1 MHIFFP
7 NYEHHRHRATHSVE
21 EAAAQHGRGGD
32 PVGGS
37 VPESRE
43 SQRRDE
49 MVGVTVSRDA
59 LVRVRCSTGLGL
71 GARCA
76 TGANASSPAPGEGTE
91 WIGEGHPL
99 VPH

>member
-76 TGANASSPAPGEGTE
+76 RSERKLTRAREGTE